1 MPTRLAKKK
10 LWHDSTG
17 NKYSD
22 KKIKEMIVE
31 YANNGGTVYVGADS
45 MMNSDSCS
53 FAAVIALHNRE
64 PKIARYF
71 VKKINSRESKYKDI
85 QIKIFEEVSL
95 ALQTAQFVLE
105 VCPVANIEIHV
116 DISAKKTNK
125 TSRFYSMVKGWV
137 SGMGLPLKVKPESWA
152 SSSIADLHTK

>member
-1 MPTRLAKKK
+1 MSSIT
-10 LWHDSTG
+10 
-17 NKYSD
+17 
-22 KKIKEMIVE
+22 
-31 YANNGGTVYVGADS
+31 
-45 MMNSDSCS
+45 S